1 MIDWKRKLTS
11 RKFWAAVAGFVTGI
25 IIYITSEDKSPEKL
39 TAVIMSAGSL
49 IGYIIGEGIA
59 DGKDHAVTTGYLTAL
74 PIDDET
80 EEPENHCGADGC
92 TITYHDEEVM

>member
-1 MIDWKRKLTS
+1 MDWKRKLTS

-25 IIYITSEDKSPEKL
+25 IILINSPDKSPEKIA
-39 TAVIMSAGSL
+39 AVIMSAGSL

-59 DGKDHAVTTGYLTAL
+59 DGGNKGVTASL
-74 PIDDET
+74 PIDEDSV
-80 EEPENHCGADGC
+80 CGADGC

>member
-11 RKFWAAVAGFVTGI
+11 RKFWAMIAGFVTGI

-59 DGKDHAVTTGYLTAL
+59 DGGNNGMSGIVTSL
-74 PIDDET
+74 PIDENKHET
-80 EEPENHCGADGC
+80 TCGADGC
-92 TITYHDEEVM
+92 TIAYHDEEVM